1 MQQKPII
8 VQFIWTYFRLFK
20 CKAVLTTNY
29 YEYCVSCTVC
39 CSTKWCNLNER
50 TLASFSFILGLF
62 KQTIIFLQQ
71 INVKNVMSIQYMALG
86 FKSTTS
92 WTWVISHL
100 GCRNIFE
107 DLSVP
112 GLITIYFVFSSNNLL
127 LLIILQTRVEQI
139 WCHLISGHISA
150 CHPTGPGSKPN

>member
-29 YEYCVSCTVC
+29 SEYCVSCTVC

-71 INVKNVMSIQYMALG
+71 INVKKSCQSSIWRWDSNPRPLE
-86 FKSTTS
+86 
-92 WTWVISHL
+92 L
-100 GCRNIFE
+100 E
-107 DLSVP
+107 
-112 GLITIYFVFSSNNLL
+112 SSP
-127 LLIILQTRVEQI
+127 
-139 WCHLISGHISA
+139 ISA
-150 CHPTGPGSKPN
+150 VAIFLKICPFPASLQFILSFLPIISSYL